1 MSYIFSSTVSKNL
14 TIDFIFAKNVL
25 LRCAFLFKKRQMSFG
40 KNRNLSNDLIYYY
53 SSQSLPKISFINPD
67 FFTQIIHSSQHQIVD
82 NINNLETSNAG
93 SINTTHQE
101 FNCRRIPPQPQGRRS
116 SRSPKASLR
125 TSSLRPSYQPLEEF
139 AKAGSSPTPK
149 IIFGRLSSP
158 KKLLQLEV
166 KTQKIQDLLYLQ
178 FFWKN

>member
-67 FFTQIIHSSQHQIVD
+67 FFTQIIHSSQHRIVD
-82 NINNLETSNAG
+82 NIDNLDTSWIVIPWSITNSMETSKIKTG
-93 SINTTHQE
+93 SIITNLKAEDPQE
-101 FNCRRIPPQPQGRRS
+101 SRRHH
-116 SRSPKASLR
+116 
-125 TSSLRPSYQPLEEF
+125 
-139 AKAGSSPTPK
+139 
-149 IIFGRLSSP
+149 
-158 KKLLQLEV
+158 
-166 KTQKIQDLLYLQ
+166 
-178 FFWKN
+178 